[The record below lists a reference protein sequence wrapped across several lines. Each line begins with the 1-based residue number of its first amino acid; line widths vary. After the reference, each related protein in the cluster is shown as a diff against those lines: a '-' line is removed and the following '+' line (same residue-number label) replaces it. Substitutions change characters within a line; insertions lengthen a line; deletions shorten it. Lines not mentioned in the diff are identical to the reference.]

1 MSNSGWES
9 RGSLRRGYFM
19 LELKDQYNLASERE
33 RKSSEGK
40 EYTEQLIEKE
50 KAEALR
56 LCQI

>member
-1 MSNSGWES
+1 
-9 RGSLRRGYFM
+9 M

-56 LCQI
+56 LCRI